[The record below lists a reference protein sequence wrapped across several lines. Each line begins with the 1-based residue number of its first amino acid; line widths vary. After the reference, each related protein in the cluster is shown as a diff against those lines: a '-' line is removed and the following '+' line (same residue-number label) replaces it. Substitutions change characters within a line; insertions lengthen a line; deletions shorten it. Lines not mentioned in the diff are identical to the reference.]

1 MRAASIL
8 FSNKR
13 ITVYAR
19 LANQRP
25 LLPHLARQQRALLF
39 TSRRQKSRQPP
50 TFGRGLP
57 CDFYQNKFIGF
68 NYPEST
74 RPKSTHAGVVR
85 TQPTGAP
92 GIQNPTDAPNTAD
105 APSTTDAPNTAEHRA
120 RQTHRARRAIG
131 CDICDRVKTG
141 TVCVRIVWLMK
152 IM

>member
-1 MRAASIL
+1 MRAVIIL

-25 LLPHLARQQRALLF
+25 LPPHLARQQRALLF

-50 TFGRGLP
+50 TFDRGLP

-68 NYPEST
+68 KYPEST

-85 TQPTGAP
+85 AQPTGAP
-92 GIQNPTDAPNTAD
+92 AVQDTADAPNTTDAPNTAD
-105 APSTTDAPNTAEHRA
+105 APSTADSPGTTDSPST
-120 RQTHRARRAIG
+120 TG
-131 CDICDRVKTG
+131 DRV
-141 TVCVRIVWLMK
+141 
-152 IM
+152 